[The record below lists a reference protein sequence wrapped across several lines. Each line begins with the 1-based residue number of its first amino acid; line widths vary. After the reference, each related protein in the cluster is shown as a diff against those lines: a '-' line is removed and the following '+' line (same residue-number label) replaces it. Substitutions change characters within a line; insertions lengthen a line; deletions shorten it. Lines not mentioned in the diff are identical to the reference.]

1 MGQSNFLRL
10 PLPLSHPS
18 PTLLRLAPES
28 KGLAWNDKSQDAGKA
43 TKKRPAQVRLKPGS
57 PARAIGCGGAP
68 RRVFMQ
74 STPPVHAGASNKLV
88 SKNKKLF
95 VAAGLALAL
104 TKQKEREEG
113 IDGQYHTD

>member
-28 KGLAWNDKSQDAGKA
+28 KSLAWNDKSQDAGKA

-74 STPPVHAGASNKLV
+74 STRPCTRAHETNGVEKM
-88 SKNKKLF
+88 KKLF

-113 IDGQYHTD
+113 IDGQYQTD